1 MCPRQIAIDIGTS
14 NTLIYIK
21 GQGLVLQEPSVV
33 AVNINNDRILAVGYD
48 AQRMIGKTPMNIE
61 VIKPLKFGSIDQFDI
76 AKAMLQKFIERV
88 AVTKR
93 FFRTFSRAQV
103 LVGVPSGV
111 TQVERRGIEEVI
123 REAGAKQVMVVKSVV
138 AAAIGAGASINEPQI
153 TFIVDIGGGTTDIAA
168 ITLGGILVENS
179 IKIGGNNFDEE
190 IIRYIKKNFNMNIG
204 SITAEN
210 IKISIGDALGEED
223 RKIEATGQDLATGL
237 PMPIQ
242 VNSREIYTAIESPLS
257 KIISAIKKVIEQCP
271 PESAS
276 DILENGVLLTGGS
289 SLLKNFDLLLAR
301 ELGIKVTRVEDPLLI
316 VIEGLGLTLNHLD
329 LLDSMML
336 EYNPRDIHHRNK
348 GTKEQEHKE

>member
-123 REAGAKQVMVVKSVV
+123 REAGRCV
-138 AAAIGAGASINEPQI
+138 
-153 TFIVDIGGGTTDIAA
+153 
-168 ITLGGILVENS
+168 
-179 IKIGGNNFDEE
+179 
-190 IIRYIKKNFNMNIG
+190 
-204 SITAEN
+204 
-210 IKISIGDALGEED
+210 
-223 RKIEATGQDLATGL
+223 
-237 PMPIQ
+237 
-242 VNSREIYTAIESPLS
+242 
-257 KIISAIKKVIEQCP
+257 
-271 PESAS
+271 
-276 DILENGVLLTGGS
+276 
-289 SLLKNFDLLLAR
+289 
-301 ELGIKVTRVEDPLLI
+301 
-316 VIEGLGLTLNHLD
+316 
-329 LLDSMML
+329 
-336 EYNPRDIHHRNK
+336 
-348 GTKEQEHKE
+348 